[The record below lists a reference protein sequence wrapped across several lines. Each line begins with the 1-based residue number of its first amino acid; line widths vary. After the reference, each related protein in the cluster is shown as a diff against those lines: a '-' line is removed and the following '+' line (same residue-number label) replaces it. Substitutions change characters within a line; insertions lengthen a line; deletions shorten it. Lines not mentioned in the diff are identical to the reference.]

1 MVRIRSSTVPRLVES
16 RILMGA
22 SGLLIRNFVRRRA
35 GLLLA
40 LAVALVPAVAQS
52 PAVAG
57 VANQGL
63 PHASRTNP
71 LAGMKW
77 GVYTGPNYNSI
88 YQNYQ
93 DARGRNRQLLAK
105 IALKPLVF
113 AFGAWDP
120 DSSAKSVAQDFISVT
135 THGNPAVLSQVAIF
149 RLDPWEGQACPN
161 GSWNAANQRSYKTW
175 VDNFA
180 AGIGSSRVA
189 LVLQPDLPFA
199 VCAPSPVP
207 LELVSYAAQRFN
219 ALPHTTVYVD
229 AGARY
234 FPSFTAAVSMLE
246 RAGIRSVRGFAL
258 NTSEYDTTSSEVEYG
273 ARLVQA
279 LAAAGIRNKHFVVS
293 TAENGAGF
301 LNGQYPGD
309 VNNPR
314 VCRNSHDTVCVTLGI
329 PPTTQVASPRWH
341 LSGSDAGLASR
352 YVDAYVWAGRP
363 WLFGAT
369 SSFDSQRALGLAAST
384 PF

>member
-1 MVRIRSSTVPRLVES
+1 
-16 RILMGA
+16 MGA
-22 SGLLIRNFVRRRA
+22 SGLIKRRRVRRSA
-35 GLLLA
+35 A
-40 LAVALVPAVAQS
+40 LIWALTVALVLTVAQS

-57 VANQGL
+57 VANNGL

-88 YQNYQ
+88 YPNYQ
-93 DARGRNRQLLAK
+93 AARGRNRQLLAK
-105 IALKPLVF
+105 IALKPLMF
-113 AFGAWDP
+113 TFGAWDP
-120 DSSAKSVAQDFISVT
+120 DAGAKSVAQDFIAST

-161 GSWNAANQRSYKTW
+161 GSWNAADQQSYKTW
-175 VDNFA
+175 INNFA

-189 LVLQPDLPFA
+189 LILQPDLPFA

-207 LELVSYAAQRFN
+207 LQLVNYAAQRFN

-234 FPSFTAAVSMLE
+234 FPSFNAAVSMLE
-246 RAGIRSVRGFAL
+246 RAGVSSVRGFAL

-279 LAAAGIRNKHFVVS
+279 LAAAGISNKHFVVS

-301 LNGQYPGD
+301 LNGDYPGN
-309 VNNPR
+309 VNDPR
-314 VCRNSHDTVCVTLGI
+314 VCRNAHDTLCVTLGI
-329 PPTTQVASPRWH
+329 PPTAQVASPRWH
-341 LSGSDAGLASR
+341 LSASDAGLASR
-352 YVDAYVWAGRP
+352 YVDAYMWAGRP
-363 WLFGAT
+363 WLFGAA
-369 SSFDSQRALGLAAST
+369 SEFDAQRALGLAAST

>member
-1 MVRIRSSTVPRLVES
+1 
-16 RILMGA
+16 
-22 SGLLIRNFVRRRA
+22 LIS
-35 GLLLA
+35 A
-40 LAVALVPAVAQS
+40 LTVALVLGVAQS

-57 VANQGL
+57 VANKGL
-63 PHASRTNP
+63 PHASHSNP

-77 GVYTGPNYNSI
+77 GVYTGSFYNSI

-93 DARGRNRQLLAK
+93 AASGRNRQLLGK
-105 IALKPLVF
+105 IALKPLMF
-113 AFGAWDP
+113 TFGAWDP
-120 DSSAKSVAQDFISVT
+120 DSTAKSVAQDFISTVT
-135 THGNPAVLSQVAIF
+135 KGNPAVLSQVAIF

-161 GSWNAANQRSYKTW
+161 GSWNAANQSSYKNW
-175 VDNFA
+175 INNFA

-189 LVLQPDLPFA
+189 LILQPDLPFA

-207 LELVSYAAQRFN
+207 LQLVNYAAQRFN

-234 FPSFTAAVSMLE
+234 FPSFNAAVSMLE
-246 RAGIRSVRGFAL
+246 RAGVGSVRGFAL
-258 NTSEYDTTSSEVEYG
+258 NTSEYDTTSSEIEYG

-279 LAAAGIRNKHFVVS
+279 LTAAGIRNKHFVVS

-301 LNGQYPGD
+301 LNGDYPGN

-314 VCRNSHDTVCVTLGI
+314 VCRNSHDKVCVTLGI
-329 PPTTQVASPRWH
+329 PPTTHVASPRWH
-341 LSGSDAGLASR
+341 LSASDAGLASR

-363 WLFGAT
+363 WLFGAA

>member
-1 MVRIRSSTVPRLVES
+1 
-16 RILMGA
+16 MGA
-22 SGLLIRNFVRRRA
+22 SGLLIRNSVRRRA
-35 GLLLA
+35 TLIAALTVALA
-40 LAVALVPAVAQS
+40 LTVVQS

-63 PHASRTNP
+63 PHASHANP

-88 YQNYQ
+88 YPNYQ
-93 DARGRNRQLLAK
+93 EASGRNRQLLAK
-105 IALKPLVF
+105 IALEPQVF

-120 DSSAKSVAQDFISVT
+120 DSEAKSVAQDFISVT
-135 THGNPAVLSQVAIF
+135 THGNPAVLTQVAIF

-161 GSWNAANQRSYKTW
+161 GSWNAANQQSYKTW
-175 VDNFA
+175 INNFA
-180 AGIGSSRVA
+180 AGIGSARVA
-189 LVLQPDLPFA
+189 LVLQPDLPFS

-207 LELVSYAAQRFN
+207 LQLVNYAAHRFN

-246 RAGIRSVRGFAL
+246 RAGISSARGFAL

-293 TAENGAGF
+293 TSQNGAGF
-301 LNGQYPGD
+301 LNGDYPGN
-309 VNNPR
+309 VNDPR
-314 VCRNSHDTVCVTLGI
+314 VCRNSHDKLCVTLGI

-363 WLFGAT
+363 WLFGPA
-369 SSFDSQRALGLAAST
+369 SAFDSQRALGLAAST

>member
-1 MVRIRSSTVPRLVES
+1 
-16 RILMGA
+16 MGA
-22 SGLLIRNFVRRRA
+22 SGLLTRSSVRRRA
-35 GLLLA
+35 GLISA
-40 LAVALVPAVAQS
+40 LTVALVLSVAVPPAL
-52 PAVAG
+52 AG
-57 VANQGL
+57 VANKGL

-77 GVYTGPNYNSI
+77 GVYTGSFYNSI

-93 DARGRNRQLLAK
+93 AAQGRNRQLLGK
-105 IALKPLVF
+105 IALKPLMF
-113 AFGAWDP
+113 TFGAWDP
-120 DSSAKSVAQDFISVT
+120 DSQAKSVAQDFISTT

-161 GSWNAANQRSYKTW
+161 GSWNAANQLSYKTW
-175 VDNFA
+175 INNFA

-189 LVLQPDLPFA
+189 LILQPDLPFA

-207 LELVSYAAQRFN
+207 LQLVSYAAQRFN

-234 FPSFTAAVSMLE
+234 FPAFNAAVSMLE

-258 NTSEYDTTSSEVEYG
+258 NTSEYDTTSSEIEYG

-293 TAENGAGF
+293 TAQNGAGF
-301 LNGQYPGD
+301 LNGDYPGN

-314 VCRNSHDTVCVTLGI
+314 TCRNSHDKLCVTLGI

-352 YVDAYVWAGRP
+352 YVDAYMWAGRP
-363 WLFGAT
+363 WLFGPA
-369 SSFDSQRALGLAAST
+369 SSFDLQRALGLAAST